1 MTEAT
6 DLRDALTALPT
17 PPPSPDFDACV
28 LATLRL
34 PPPWWDWRAWA
45 WHALWPTLRPVVLGA
60 GGSLGVTL
68 LALRWTLSAPVSVP
82 RPPAA
87 STTLAAAPARLPSL
101 DALLSR
107 PDLSAGT
114 FAAWAS
120 LPPPPAPADRRPVP
134 RRRAERLRPAALV
147 V

>member
-1 MTEAT
+1 MT
-6 DLRDALTALPT
+6 DFRDALRELPT
-17 PPPSPDFDACV
+17 PPPSPDFDARV
-28 LATLRL
+28 LDALRL
-34 PPPWWDWRAWA
+34 PPPWWNWRAWA

-60 GGSLGVTL
+60 SGSVCVTL
-68 LALRWTLSAPVSVP
+68 LALHWTLSAPVSLP

-87 STTLAAAPARLPSL
+87 SSTLAAAPARLPSL

-120 LPPPPAPADRRPVP
+120 LPPPPAPPENRPLP
-134 RRRAERLRPAALV
+134 RRRAERLCPETLV

>member
-1 MTEAT
+1 MT

-17 PPPSPDFDACV
+17 PSVSLDFDARV
-28 LATLRL
+28 LDALRR

-45 WHALWPTLRPVVLGA
+45 WHALWPTLRPVLLGA

-68 LALRWTLSAPVSVP
+68 LALHWTLSAPISLP

-87 STTLAAAPARLPSL
+87 SATLAAAPARLPSL

-120 LPPPPAPADRRPVP
+120 LPPPSAPPERPRP
-134 RRRAERLRPAALV
+134 RRRAERLRPEALV

>member
-1 MTEAT
+1 MSEAA

-17 PPPSPDFDACV
+17 PPPSLDFDARV
-28 LATLRL
+28 LAALRI

-45 WHALWPTLRPVVLGA
+45 WHALWPTLRPVMLGA

-68 LALRWTLSAPVSVP
+68 LALHWTLSAPVSAPTPVP
-82 RPPAA
+82 QD
-87 STTLAAAPARLPSL
+87 LAAAPARLPSL
-101 DALLSR
+101 DALLAR
-107 PDLSAGT
+107 PDLTAGS

-134 RRRAERLRPAALV
+134 RRRAERLRPDALV

>member
-1 MTEAT
+1 MT

-17 PPPSPDFDACV
+17 PSVSLDFDARV
-28 LATLRL
+28 LDALRR

-68 LALRWTLSAPVSVP
+68 LALHWTLSAPVSAPTLVP
-82 RPPAA
+82 RD
-87 STTLAAAPARLPSL
+87 LAAAPARLPSL

-120 LPPPPAPADRRPVP
+120 LPPPPAPPENRPPP
-134 RRRAERLRPAALV
+134 RRRAERLRPEALV